1 MAHINI
7 NSLRNKFDMLT
18 NSVSEYVDIRVISET
33 KLDDAFPHAIY
44 HLKDFPN
51 PYRLDINS
59 HGGGILVYVR
69 DDIPSNLVNL
79 DQKLENFEGLFI
91 ELELSKKNK
100 WLLSYSYNPHKG
112 NTKQHLSNI
121 SKGLDELNSKYDS
134 ILIIGDLN
142 TEMSE
147 PSLNKFFQTYNLE
160 SIVNKP
166 TCFKNAKNPSCIDL
180 MLTNKQERFL
190 KAKTVETG
198 LSDFH
203 KMVLSVFKTSFKKQK
218 PKIVTYRQYKYFDNE
233 KFRESLI
240 TCFSTGKNISY
251 DTFENLVLQ
260 TLGKMAPIKQKH
272 IRGNQSPFMN
282 KDIHNA
288 IMTRTRLRN
297 RFRKEPTEMN
307 RLAYKKQRSYC
318 VSLMRQSKKQYYG
331 SLNVNHLTDNKNFWR
346 VVKPNFSNKILVTN
360 RVVLRDGGKI
370 ISDTEKVAD
379 TFNKFFVNIGK
390 ALKIDKEKQSLVETK
405 YVFDLVLKAIKKYEC
420 YPSTARIKD
429 KMNNNVFSFRKV
441 TYEEILIEINS
452 LDTSN
457 SPQSEDIL
465 FKIIEDNAAIFAY
478 FILQNFNK
486 CIMDGKF
493 PD

>member
-1 MAHINI
+1 MQDEPQKCENFTDFLFNIRKHHSNKIIMAHINI

-18 NSVSEYVDIRVISET
+18 NSVSEYIDILMISET
-33 KLDDAFPHAIY
+33 KLDDTFPHALY
-44 HLKDFPN
+44 HLKDFSN
-51 PYRLDINS
+51 PYRLDRNS

-69 DDIPSNLVNL
+69 DNIPSNLVKL
-79 DQKLENFEGLFI
+79 DQKLENFEGFFI

-121 SKGLDELNSKYDS
+121 SKGLDELNSKYDN

-147 PSLNKFFQTYNLE
+147 PSLNEFCQTYNLE

-166 TCFKNAKNPSCIDL
+166 TCFKNPKNPSCIDL

-203 KMVLSVFKTSFKKQK
+203 KMVVSVFKTSFKKQK
-218 PKIVTYRQYKYFDNE
+218 PKIVTYRDYKCFDNE

-272 IRGNQSPFMN
+272 
-282 KDIHNA
+282 
-288 IMTRTRLRN
+288 
-297 RFRKEPTEMN
+297 
-307 RLAYKKQRSYC
+307 QR
-318 VSLMRQSKKQYYG
+318 
-331 SLNVNHLTDNKNFWR
+331 
-346 VVKPNFSNKILVTN
+346 
-360 RVVLRDGGKI
+360 
-370 ISDTEKVAD
+370 
-379 TFNKFFVNIGK
+379 
-390 ALKIDKEKQSLVETK
+390 
-405 YVFDLVLKAIKKYEC
+405 
-420 YPSTARIKD
+420 
-429 KMNNNVFSFRKV
+429 
-441 TYEEILIEINS
+441 
-452 LDTSN
+452 
-457 SPQSEDIL
+457 
-465 FKIIEDNAAIFAY
+465 
-478 FILQNFNK
+478 
-486 CIMDGKF
+486 
-493 PD
+493 